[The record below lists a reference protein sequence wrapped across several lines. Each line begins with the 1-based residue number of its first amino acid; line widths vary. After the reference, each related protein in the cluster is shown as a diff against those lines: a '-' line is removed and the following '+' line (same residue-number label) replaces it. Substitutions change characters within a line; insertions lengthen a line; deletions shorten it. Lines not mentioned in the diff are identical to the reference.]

1 MAEVLDTIGDIEIL
15 IAGVGIVVFA
25 VSYGVF
31 FRWTKTP
38 AGRALMY
45 FVLSL
50 LALVLL
56 GWLRLLFGGE
66 ENLIRDVARV
76 VLLGGVG
83 FTAWRMVWV
92 LWRNWARARSVEIEL
107 RRDGADPPDDREGGG
122 DPERT

>member
-1 MAEVLDTIGDIEIL
+1 MADVLSAIGDFEVLVAGIG
-15 IAGVGIVVFA
+15 IAAFA

-31 FRWTKTP
+31 FRWRKTE
-38 AGRALMY
+38 AGKALMY

-76 VLLGGVG
+76 VLMSAVMV
-83 FTAWRMVWV
+83 TAWRMVWV
-92 LWRNWARARSVEIEL
+92 LWRNWARSRSVEIES
-107 RRDGADPPDDREGGG
+107 RRDGADPPEAEGDGA
-122 DPERT
+122 PKRT